1 MVAEQDAPPEV
12 TDVLPFQLT
21 AAQAQKEV
29 QVWLRNE
36 GVIPPPP
43 IGEARAA
50 FVPYYVFD
58 LRAKATYAGRRGDKR
73 VEVTEYRGLRNAAGE
88 ALEQRGTVTDWS
100 DRAGVVV
107 LPREP
112 LALPAVHSLPNRF
125 VSALPRQDFAR
136 LQKLALGLGAGFDVR
151 PVEFGPAAAFAHA
164 TEAVTSRLE
173 TAARAAIGGDAQ
185 DIGTLTPEITGVSFR
200 LALLPVFTGTFAHGG
215 KTFAYAV
222 DGHAGAVAGE
232 APDTTAKRVLRWLTY
247 GAVAIGLTGA
257 GTLALLLDGYELDE
271 ILALALALA
280 SMVGTFLLFL
290 WLQTK
295 LSFWLL
301 APAYVGVCV
310 GLGFLLSWVT
320 DNPGAVALTE
330 SILAVMGAILL
341 GAAWAERKPANPR
354 APTE

>member
-36 GVIPPPP
+36 GVIPQPP
-43 IGEARAA
+43 IGAPCAA

-58 LRAKATYAGRRGDKR
+58 LQAKATYAGRRGDR
-73 VEVTEYRGLRNAAGE
+73 RESVTEYRGLRNAAGE

-100 DRAGVVV
+100 DRTGVVV

-125 VSALPRQDFAR
+125 VSALPWRDFAR
-136 LQKLALGLGAGFDVR
+136 LRKLTPELGAGVDVR
-151 PVEFGPAAAFAHA
+151 RVAFGPEAAFAHA
-164 TEAVTSRLE
+164 TDAVISRLE
-173 TAARAAIGGDAQ
+173 AAARAAIGGDAQ
-185 DIGTLTPEITGVSFR
+185 DVGTLTPEISGMSFR

-215 KTFAYAV
+215 RLYAYAV

-232 APDTTAKRVLRWLTY
+232 APDTTEKKVLRWLTY
-247 GAVAIGLTGA
+247 AAGGVGLVGA
-257 GTLALLLDGYELDE
+257 GTLALLLDGYEFDE
-271 ILALALALA
+271 ILSLALALV
-280 SMVGTFLLFL
+280 SMVGTFVLFL
-290 WLQTK
+290 WLQAK

-301 APAYVGVCV
+301 APAYVGACI

-320 DNPGAVALTE
+320 GSLGAVTLTE
-330 SILAVMGAILL
+330 SILGVMGVILL
-341 GAAWAERKPANPR
+341 GAAWSGRKATGPR
-354 APTE
+354 APTG